1 MYIVYEGE
9 RKGLVA
15 KKEELQSVGE
25 CGVSVTIEAH
35 MLWRIYP

>member
-9 RKGLVA
+9 RKGFMA
-15 KKEELQSVGE
+15 KKELQSVGE

-35 MLWRIYP
+35 ILWRIYP